1 MARKNGRR
9 LQLVAALIAVAVVVA
24 ACSSDKKNTSTT
36 GSGSGGGS
44 ATEVSLA
51 YVGPL
56 TGDAANLGINIRN
69 GAKTAVEQYNA
80 KGGKVK
86 VTLKEFD
93 TKGDPAQA
101 TTVKD
106 SYINDKSIIGVIG
119 PAFSGETKAVL
130 PALDEAGLVMMSAS
144 ATNTQLPTVV
154 PNTKVFHRAI
164 ADDSFQGKGIGDYIA
179 DTLKGKTVV
188 VVDDNS
194 EYGKG
199 LADDTVKE
207 LTAKNLTPAKRLS
220 VDPKSQDFSAAV
232 NDAKAAN
239 PDTVMYAGYYQEAG
253 RLKKQLSDGG
263 VTATFISGDG
273 SLDPGFVT
281 AAGTAGEGALLSCPC
296 NLAVE
301 SSPGALGE
309 FYKAYKTS
317 NNVEPGTYSPEA
329 FDVANIYL
337 KGIDAGK
344 TDRKGMLD
352 YVNSFGS
359 YTGVSKTIEFESNG
373 NIKTPQ
379 LYVFVVKSG
388 KLEPKT

>member
-1 MARKNGRR
+1 MATRKGLRFAVG
-9 LQLVAALIAVAVVVA
+9 LFALVLLAA
-24 ACSSDKKNTSTT
+24 ACSDDKKTSTT
-36 GSGSGGGS
+36 GSGGGG

-69 GAKTAVEQYNA
+69 GAKTAIDAYNA
-80 KGGKVK
+80 KNPKVK

-130 PALDEAGLVMMSAS
+130 PALDEAGLVMVSAS
-144 ATNTQLPTVV
+144 ATNTLLPTIV
-154 PNTKVFHRAI
+154 PNTKVFHRVI
-164 ADDSFQGKGIGDYIA
+164 ADDSFQGKGIGDYIV
-179 DTLKGKTVV
+179 DTLSAKTIV

-199 LADDTVKE
+199 LADDTTKE
-207 LTAKNLTPAKRLS
+207 IQAKNKTVAKRLS

-239 PDTVMYAGYYQEAG
+239 PDVIMYAGYYQEAG

-263 VTATFISGDG
+263 VKATFISGDG
-273 SLDPGFVT
+273 SLDPGFVA
-281 AAGTAGEGALLSCPC
+281 AAGTSGEGALLSCPC

-301 SSPGALGE
+301 ASPGDLGA
-309 FYKAYKTS
+309 FYKSYKS
-317 NNVEPGTYSPEA
+317 DNANAEPGTYSPEA

-337 KGIDAGK
+337 KGIDAGN
-344 TDRKGMLD
+344 TDRAKMLD
-352 YVNSFGS
+352 FVNKLGS
-359 YTGVSKTIEFESNG
+359 YTGVSKTIEFEANG
-373 NIKTPQ
+373 NIKTPS
-379 LYVFVVKSG
+379 LFVFEVKSG
-388 KLEPKT
+388 KLTPKT